1 MDVYLGVRRA
11 VMVEGMTA
19 MMCPGHHGS
28 GLTLGM
34 TGRSAFKM
42 ICRPGLEM
50 AHRVS
55 TALASSVLIGVWPPA
70 PSQS

>member
-1 MDVYLGVRRA
+1 
-11 VMVEGMTA
+11 

-42 ICRPGLEM
+42 TCRPGLEM
-50 AHRVS
+50 AHQVS
-55 TALASSVLIGVWPPA
+55 TALASSVLMGAWPPA